1 MNIKEKLK
9 KSIIGKLTKWLLRS
23 FLSWR
28 FYFKQLFWSYQYY
41 QTKRLA
47 NSCDIK
53 CTIKY
58 VGKRS
63 TKFPHPVGVVIGM
76 GVKLGNHCTIFQNS
90 TLGTKKM
97 NYGDD
102 YPVLGDHVIVGA
114 NVLVIGKVTI
124 GNHVTIGASTLV
136 LSDVPDYAIVAGNPM
151 KILGFKKEKGYEYG
165 TENK

>member
-9 KSIIGKLTKWLLRS
+9 KSIIGKLTKWLLRA

-58 VGKRS
+58 VGKRN

-76 GVKLGNHCTIFQNS
+76 GVKLGNHCTIYQNS
-90 TLGTKKM
+90 TLGTKRLVFG
-97 NYGDD
+97 ND
-102 YPVLGDHVIVGA
+102 YPEIGDNVVVGA
-114 NVLVIGKVTI
+114 NAIII
-124 GNHVTIGASTLV
+124 GNVKIGNNAIIGASTLV
-136 LSDVPDYAIVAGNPM
+136 NIDIPDNAIVVGNPM
-151 KILGFKKEKGYEYG
+151 RVVGFKNMVED
-165 TENK
+165 